1 MNTKNYKYNELEYA
15 RLIYNKGFQTK
26 HIPTELRLL
35 VLYYKEVLKLKP
47 KQRMEMIY
55 DYCEKNMPDYKRA
68 KYFKMINKALNQA
81 NKNEQKLITVEN
93 IKIYQGELDYINSLD
108 IEYNFKKV
116 LFTFL
121 VQMKLNKVVYE
132 YKNEKPYNSRYFKG
146 GSIKYNNIKNM
157 ANLENNISI
166 NDDIIYYLNQ
176 YKLVTIL
183 HKGLIE
189 LNYLEYCK
197 EDGDV
202 IIEVKN
208 YDNIGWYFDY
218 YNNLPKMNLCKHC
231 HQPFKQTRSNI
242 EYCSLH
248 KGYQPI
254 KIKKIICVDCGN
266 EFDVDSKNTHSV
278 RCEKC
283 VLQHKKKL
291 KKLEMQRYRQ
301 RKNNL

>member
-1 MNTKNYKYNELEYA
+1 M
-15 RLIYNKGFQTK
+15 
-26 HIPTELRLL
+26 
-35 VLYYKEVLKLKP
+35 
-47 KQRMEMIY
+47 
-55 DYCEKNMPDYKRA
+55 
-68 KYFKMINKALNQA
+68 
-81 NKNEQKLITVEN
+81 
-93 IKIYQGELDYINSLD
+93 DYINSLD

-202 IIEVKN
+202 IIEVK
-208 YDNIGWYFDY
+208 
-218 YNNLPKMNLCKHC
+218 
-231 HQPFKQTRSNI
+231 
-242 EYCSLH
+242 
-248 KGYQPI
+248 
-254 KIKKIICVDCGN
+254 
-266 EFDVDSKNTHSV
+266 
-278 RCEKC
+278 
-283 VLQHKKKL
+283 KL
-291 KKLEMQRYRQ
+291 R
-301 RKNNL
+301 